1 MDPLAEARAFLA
13 LSTTNV
19 SDALDRL
26 GIAGAPLGIR
36 PLWPGCKRI
45 AGRAMTM
52 RLVAEGK
59 DSPVNGTLG
68 AIQAARPGEVLVI
81 DHGGRMDVNSG
92 GGIAMFTANQRGLA
106 GVVID
111 GVSRDVDECQEMGFP
126 VYARGVIQT
135 SIRGRC
141 AFGGHGVEARL
152 AGVPVRPGD
161 LVMGDENG
169 VVVVPQESLAEAL
182 GLAQELC
189 RMEEQVKAWIR
200 EGVDPVEAHERARYD
215 RATRKAG

>member
-1 MDPLAEARAFLA
+1 MDSLPEAQAFLA

-36 PLWPGCKRI
+36 PLWPGCKKI

-52 RLVAEGK
+52 RLIPDGK
-59 DSPVNGTLG
+59 DSPVNGTLRAIG
-68 AIQAARPGEVLVI
+68 AAKAGEILVI

-92 GGIAMFTANQRGLA
+92 GGIAMFTANRRGLA
-106 GVVID
+106 GVMID
-111 GVSRDVDECQEMGFP
+111 GVSRDVDECREMGFP
-126 VYARGVIQT
+126 VYAKGVIQS

-141 AFGGHGVEARL
+141 AFGGHGVEASL
-152 AGVPVRPGD
+152 GGVRVRAGD

-169 VVVVPQESLAEAL
+169 VVVVPQEAIPD
-182 GLAQELC
+182 
-189 RMEEQVKAWIR
+189 V
-200 EGVDPVEAHERARYD
+200 
-215 RATRKAG
+215 